1 MRETRVFLHGDIDL
15 AVAPEV
21 RDQLFETVE
30 STDHDVAV
38 DCCGVTFMDSTG
50 VALIMATQARLRERG
65 RVLRIVNADAT
76 TERVFDVLGLTE
88 TLRVNRPAAG
98 DPTTS

>member
-15 AVAPEV
+15 AAAPEV
-21 RDQLFETVE
+21 RTHLFEAVE
-30 STDHDVAV
+30 STNHDLAV

-65 RVLRIVNADAT
+65 RLLRIVNADAT
-76 TERVFDVLGLTE
+76 TERVLAVLGLSE
-88 TLRVNRPAAG
+88 TLRVNRSAAG

>member
-15 AVAPEV
+15 AAAPEV
-21 RDQLFETVE
+21 RSHLFEAVE

-50 VALIMATQARLRERG
+50 VALIMATQARLRDRG
-65 RVLRIVNADAT
+65 RGLRIVNADAT
-76 TERVFDVLGLTE
+76 TERVLAVLGLPE
-88 TLRVNRPAAG
+88 PLGVTLSAAG
-98 DPTTS
+98 DPAAS

>member
-15 AVAPEV
+15 AAAPEV
-21 RDQLFETVE
+21 RSHLFEAVE

-50 VALIMATQARLRERG
+50 VALDHGDAGEAARSGPCVADRER
-65 RVLRIVNADAT
+65 RCHD
-76 TERVFDVLGLTE
+76 
-88 TLRVNRPAAG
+88 
-98 DPTTS
+98 